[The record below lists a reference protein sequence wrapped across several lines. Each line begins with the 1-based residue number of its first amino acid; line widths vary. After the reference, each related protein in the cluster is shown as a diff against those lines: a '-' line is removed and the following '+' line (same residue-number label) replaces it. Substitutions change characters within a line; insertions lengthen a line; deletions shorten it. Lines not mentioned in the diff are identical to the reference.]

1 LQKQCRWPSE
11 SPAKARAHRAAAPP
25 PPKTHHTTRFRP
37 PGAAIHRC
45 RPSAIDAD
53 FLQSTQT
60 FCNRRRLSAIDMGPG
75 LRRGAVRL
83 RRTAYALVSRR
94 LGRPGG
100 HSEGQNTR
108 SHPELGRENPQRR
121 WYCASRR
128 GRVGRRQT
136 RQTAQPKFSSSVHVR
151 SCDGPALRGIGCHCA
166 DQTRLMT
173 KRAAASS
180 RNAPKPISSQR
191 AGRAWARRAPSGAT

>member
-11 SPAKARAHRAAAPP
+11 SPAKAGVHQGGSPP
-25 PPKTHHTTRFRP
+25 PPKTLKAHNSLPAPRR
-37 PGAAIHRC
+37 RD
-45 RPSAIDAD
+45 PS
-53 FLQSTQT
+53 LQT
-60 FCNRRRLSAIDMGPG
+60 FRNRHGPRPAPGRRSTKAY
-75 LRRGAVRL
+75 RVRQ
-83 RRTAYALVSRR
+83 VSRR